1 MELGVNFINAVK
13 VLADERNLS
22 EEEIFASVEEA
33 LALTYKKF
41 RSTKQQP
48 VVKIDRRNGDVIICD
63 VCKVTDEEEPGEN
76 EVTKAR
82 AAELGYPNAVAGDSV
97 EVPVLEQPEKFGRV
111 AAQTA
116 RQQIVQK
123 LKDAER
129 KIVYN
134 EFNDKKGDLVSATIF
149 KMEDDQVIVRLPDH
163 NEAVLPREER
173 ISGEEY
179 KQGETMKFFLLDVRQ
194 SGRGAKIFVSRTHPS
209 LLRKLLEV
217 EIPEIHDGTVKIENT
232 AREAGSRAKVA
243 VSTEDPNVDPVG
255 ACVGSSGTRIRNIS
269 SELNGEKIDIIIWRS
284 DPLEYIKNALSPAK
298 VISVEEVPGQEKT
311 AKVYAPADQLS
322 LAIGKAGQNVRLA
335 ARLTGWKIDINAV
348 ENAESASDMAKAEAE
363 V

>member
-13 VLADERNLS
+13 VLADERSLS
-22 EEEIFASVEEA
+22 EEEIFKSIEAA
-33 LALTYKKF
+33 LAKTYQKF
-41 RSTKQQP
+41 RNTKQEP
-48 VVKIDRRNGDVIICD
+48 VVRIDRRSGSVVISD
-63 VCKVTDEEEPGEN
+63 LRKVSDADEPGDN

-82 AAELGYPNAVAGDSV
+82 AAELGYPNAVAGDFV
-97 EVPVLEQPEKFGRV
+97 EVPVLDQPDKFGRI

-116 RQQIVQK
+116 RQLIVQN
-123 LKDAER
+123 LKEAER

-134 EFNDKKGDLVSATIF
+134 EFSDKKGDLVTATIF
-149 KMEDDQVIVRLPDH
+149 KMEGDKIIVRLADH
-163 NEAVLPREER
+163 NEAELPREER
-173 ISGEEY
+173 ISGENY
-179 KQGETMKFFLLDVRQ
+179 VQGETMKFFLLDVRQ
-194 SGRGAKIFVSRTHPS
+194 SERGAKIVVSRTHPS

-243 VSTEDPNVDPVG
+243 VSTDDPNVDPVG
-255 ACVGSSGTRIRNIS
+255 ACVGSSGTRIKNIS
-269 SELNGEKIDIIIWRS
+269 SELNGEKIDIIIWS
-284 DPLEYIKNALSPAK
+284 ADELEYIKNALSPAK
-298 VISVEEVPGQEKT
+298 VISVERVPGQDKT

-348 ENAESASDMAKAEAE
+348 EGGESAPAAKAEAE
-363 V
+363 D

>member
-1 MELGVNFINAVK
+1 M
-13 VLADERNLS
+13 
-22 EEEIFASVEEA
+22 
-33 LALTYKKF
+33 
-41 RSTKQQP
+41 
-48 VVKIDRRNGDVIICD
+48 
-63 VCKVTDEEEPGEN
+63 
-76 EVTKAR
+76 TKAR

-269 SELNGEKIDIIIWRS
+269 SELNGEKIDIIIWSS

-348 ENAESASDMAKAEAE
+348 ETAESAPDMAKAEAE

>member
-1 MELGVNFINAVK
+1 MELGPSFISAVK

-22 EEEIFASVEEA
+22 EEMIFSSVEEA
-33 LALTYKKF
+33 LASTYKKY
-41 RSTKQQP
+41 RPKKQTP
-48 VVKIDRRNGDVIICD
+48 IVRIDRKNGDVLICD
-63 VCKVTDEEEPGEN
+63 LYKVTDEEEPGEN

-116 RQQIVQK
+116 RQQIVQN
-123 LKDAER
+123 LKEAER

-134 EFNDKKGDLVSATIF
+134 EFSDKKDNLVTGTIF
-149 KMEDDQVIVRLPDH
+149 KTEDDKVTVRLPDH
-163 NEAVLPREER
+163 TEAVLPRDEC

-179 KQGETMKFFLLDVRQ
+179 AQGATMKFYLLDVRP
-194 SGRGAKIFVSRTHPS
+194 SGRGAKIIVSRTHPS
-209 LLRKLLEV
+209 LLRKLLEM
-217 EIPEIHDGTVKIENT
+217 EIPEIQDGTVKIENT

-243 VSTEDPNVDPVG
+243 VSTADANVDPVG

-269 SELNGEKIDIIIWRS
+269 SELNGEKIDIIIWS
-284 DPLEYIKNALSPAK
+284 ADPLEYIKNALSPAK
-298 VISVEEVPGQEKT
+298 VISVEAVPGQEKT
-311 AKVYAPADQLS
+311 AKVFAPADQLS

-348 ENAESASDMAKAEAE
+348 EPAESAPEAKAEAE
-363 V
+363 D

>member
-217 EIPEIHDGTVKIENT
+217 EILRSTTEPLKSRILPARRGRVQKLPFPRRIPTSIRLALASAAAARASGTSAAN
-232 AREAGSRAKVA
+232 
-243 VSTEDPNVDPVG
+243 STVRRSTS
-255 ACVGSSGTRIRNIS
+255 SSGVLILLNTSKTPFRLPRS
-269 SELNGEKIDIIIWRS
+269 SAWKRSPARRRRRKSTHRPTSSRWRS
-284 DPLEYIKNALSPAK
+284 
-298 VISVEEVPGQEKT
+298 
-311 AKVYAPADQLS
+311 
-322 LAIGKAGQNVRLA
+322 VRRGRTCVLL
-335 ARLTGWKIDINAV
+335 RD
-348 ENAESASDMAKAEAE
+348 
-363 V
+363 

>member
-1 MELGVNFINAVK
+1 
-13 VLADERNLS
+13 
-22 EEEIFASVEEA
+22 
-33 LALTYKKF
+33 
-41 RSTKQQP
+41 
-48 VVKIDRRNGDVIICD
+48 
-63 VCKVTDEEEPGEN
+63 
-76 EVTKAR
+76 
-82 AAELGYPNAVAGDSV
+82 
-97 EVPVLEQPEKFGRV
+97 
-111 AAQTA
+111 
-116 RQQIVQK
+116 
-123 LKDAER
+123 
-129 KIVYN
+129 
-134 EFNDKKGDLVSATIF
+134 
-149 KMEDDQVIVRLPDH
+149 MEDDQVIVRLPDH

-269 SELNGEKIDIIIWRS
+269 SELNGEKIDIIIWSS

-298 VISVEEVPGQEKT
+298 VISVEEIPGQEKT

-348 ENAESASDMAKAEAE
+348 ETAESAPDMAEAEAE